1 MIARYMGTS
10 KQESAGPLEPQE
22 LKKATFFVF
31 ASCDGP
37 LHVDDQGT
45 PSPWHIQSP
54 SVSFG
59 PLVVGPP
66 RERGDIRPL
75 NTEGDDIETVQTVL
89 TKIVLDIHNKA
100 CPSCNKSP
108 TISSLIMQ
116 Q

>member
-22 LKKATFFVF
+22 IKKATFYVF
-31 ASCDGP
+31 ASCDGQ
-37 LHVDDQGT
+37 LHVNEEGIPT
-45 PSPWHIQSP
+45 PWKIKSPPI
-54 SVSFG
+54 SFG
-59 PLVVGPP
+59 PLIVGPP
-66 RERGDIRPL
+66 RERDDIRPL
-75 NTEGDDIETVQTVL
+75 DIKGDDIETVQTVL